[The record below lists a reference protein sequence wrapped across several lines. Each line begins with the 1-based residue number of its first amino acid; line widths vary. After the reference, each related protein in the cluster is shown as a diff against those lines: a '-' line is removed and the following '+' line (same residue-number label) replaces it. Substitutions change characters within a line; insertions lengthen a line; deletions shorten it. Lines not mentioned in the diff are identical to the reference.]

1 FLWVLPLSLYLIT
14 FILVFSE
21 RTWISKTLLLAA
33 QPPLMA
39 LVALT
44 LALDVRSWLTF
55 DIALHL
61 LFFFVTAM
69 ICHGQLSATRPAA
82 AFLTRFYFCMSLGG
96 VLGGIF
102 SGLLAP
108 NV

>member
-1 FLWVLPLSLYLIT
+1 MVL
-14 FILVFSE
+14 VV
-21 RTWISKTLLLAA
+21 
-33 QPPLMA
+33 LM
-39 LVALT
+39 
-44 LALDVRSWLTF
+44 LALDVRTWLTI
-55 DIALHL
+55 DISLHL

-82 AFLTRFYFCMSLGG
+82 AYLTRFYFCMSLGG

-108 NV
+108 NVFSWIAEYPILIVAAALARPDFIAAGATARR